1 MQQVSKEYI
10 ESMKQP
16 IRNRGYIKVS
26 IGIVNSDAQ
35 DNAVVDTSKTDLVYS
50 DPYKLYRIFDGDP
63 IEAEYATAEQD
74 FSRVD
79 GTMRFTPPL
88 QIDKFFYGGVITK
101 DILGSVY
108 ISFGELSGLDIKGL
122 TIQFGDCYPSQ
133 FTIEAD
139 SGTKTYTNRSALFT
153 TEDAFDGTSFLIIKP
168 NAMVNG
174 QGRLRIYRMTFGI
187 ANVFSNSKVKNCAM
201 KEYVSPVS
209 ETVPSKDVSLVIDNQ
224 NLYYSVDNPESAI
237 AYMDIGQEVKIAYGY
252 DVTGNGDIEWL
263 PETVTHL
270 SSWKADDAEAEFTA
284 TDRFYQL
291 GDTYYGGVYRSEG
304 ITLYNLAL
312 EVLKSAGIEDEEEY
326 YIDPYLRNI
335 VVYNPLPVAKHSEEL
350 QIIANAGRCAL
361 YEDRQSRIHIKSS
374 FVPEMSV
381 SANNSAPYSNA
392 NNLINGK
399 EKMSYATASQDFSA
413 VDGSLWFT
421 PESPRSYLVGYM
433 GYTSDSVSDENGNF
447 DTNPIITI
455 ALEAGFSVYGL
466 AIKFRNTAPKEFVI
480 RTYLNAYFEERL
492 VDTFTVADP
501 DLEYFLPEWL
511 ELFDRVEIEF
521 TKGYPNS
528 RVFVDNIVI
537 GESTNYN
544 LTRNNELTGSPKG
557 ERQKKIKNISV
568 KKTNYRES
576 QDNVKELVSETITLD
591 KDSEYLVYFTYPSYG
606 LDATI
611 KDNDSIAVRVIDSS
625 NYYAKLK
632 FTGIQQETEINFSV
646 SGYEYVVDESYL
658 KVNHNPNGEELEWN
672 NPLISTEMHA
682 KELEEWLAS
691 YYLGDVDYEISWRGD
706 PRVEAN
712 DLFYLELKNGMTP
725 LIRSYQNELEFNGA
739 WSGIM
744 KARKVVT

>member
-10 ESMKQP
+10 ESMKQL

-50 DPYKLYRIFDGDP
+50 DPYKLHRIFDGDS

-101 DILGSVY
+101 DILGSIY

-133 FTIEAD
+133 FTIETD
-139 SGTKTYTNRSALFT
+139 SGTKAYTNRSALFA

-174 QGRLRIYRMTFGI
+174 QGRLRIYQMTFGI
-187 ANVFSNSKVKNCAM
+187 ANVFSNSKVKNCTM

-209 ETVPSKDVSLVIDNQ
+209 ETVPSMDVSLVIDNQ
-224 NLYYSVDNPESAI
+224 DLYYSVDNPESAI

-270 SSWKADDAEAEFTA
+270 SSWKADDSEAEFTA

-291 GDTYYGGVYRSEG
+291 GDTYYGGVYRPEG

-335 VVYNPLPVAKHSEEL
+335 TVYNPLPVAKHSEEL

-381 SANNSAPYSNA
+381 SVNNSTPYSNA

-399 EKMSYATASQDFSA
+399 EKMSYATASRDFSA
-413 VDGSLWFT
+413 VDGRLWFV

-433 GYTSDSVSDENGNF
+433 GYTSESVSDENGNF
-447 DTNPIITI
+447 DTNPVITI
-455 ALEAGFSVYGL
+455 TLEAGFSVYGMT
-466 AIKFRNTAPKEFVI
+466 IKFRNTAPKEFVI

-492 VDTFTVADP
+492 VGTFTVADP

-576 QDNVKELVSETITLD
+576 QENAKELVSETITLD

-606 LDATI
+606 LEATV
-611 KDNDSIAVRVIDSS
+611 KDDDSIAVQIIDSS

-672 NPLISTEMHA
+672 NPLISTESHA

-739 WSGIM
+739 WSGVM
-744 KARKVVT
+744 KARKVVS